1 MEAIIAGGI
10 LLLIQVLM
18 GAVLMNSRDNVR
30 DLKQD
35 LARLAEE
42 LINVK
47 INYVHKQEIRDLK
60 EEISEKFTD
69 LKMWIKEELKDK

>member
-1 MEAIIAGGI
+1 MEAIIVGGI

-35 LARLAEE
+35 LARIAEE

>member
-69 LKMWIKEELKDK
+69 LKQWIKEELKG